1 MEIEEIKNFINET
14 KKELGEIQ
22 KINNNLRRTKD
33 KDQKRVLLQQKW
45 SIEATIK
52 SQVNKAEKNFREM
65 LKEIVKEI
73 IEGGDSE
80 KLVIISEELGIILKE
95 HNVTNT
101 KIRNIFEYAKGIHV
115 AIKMN
120 TDKKL
125 TPQEITKINLL
136 SPKIAYIKSREKGNT
151 AQTLE
156 TLKMLFDECIAS
168 INKNPEKE
176 KFQRFMD
183 MFEATLAYHKY
194 YGGKN

>member
-1 MEIEEIKNFINET
+1 MELEEIKNFISET
-14 KKELGEIQ
+14 KKELEEIQ
-22 KINNNLRRTKD
+22 KINNNMGKTKD
-33 KDQKRVLLQQKW
+33 KNQKRALLQQKW

-52 SQVNKAEKNFREM
+52 SQVNKAEKKFRDSI
-65 LKEIVKEI
+65 KEIVKEI
-73 IEGGDSE
+73 IEDGNSE
-80 KLVIISEELGIILKE
+80 KLVIISEEIGIILKE

-101 KIRNIFEYAKGIHV
+101 KIRNIFEYAKSTYV
-115 AIKMN
+115 ATKMDTN
-120 TDKKL
+120 KNL
-125 TPQEITKINLL
+125 SPEEITRINLL

-168 INKNPEKE
+168 INKNPEK
-176 KFQRFMD
+176 KRFQRFMD